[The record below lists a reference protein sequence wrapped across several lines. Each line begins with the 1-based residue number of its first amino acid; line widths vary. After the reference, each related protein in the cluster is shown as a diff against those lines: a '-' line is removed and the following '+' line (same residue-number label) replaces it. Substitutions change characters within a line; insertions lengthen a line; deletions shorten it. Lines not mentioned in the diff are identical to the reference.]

1 MLNAMSPRMRITIAL
16 GGVLLSVL
24 LSAVF
29 LGIVPD
35 RRDAVLEGRQ
45 RLCESLAVNS
55 SVLISRDDTRRL
67 QAILTY
73 LVAREGDLLSAGI
86 RQADGKLIVD
96 VGEHATHW
104 KEFADGF
111 SDDSQIYVPLNNKT
125 GEWGSI
131 EARFQPLSGNLLFE
145 LQHNPWVHLVGFVS
159 IVSMTCWYF
168 YLGKLLKAM
177 NPSEAVPGRV
187 RNALDT
193 LAEGLLVVDRKGRIV
208 LCNQTLAQTLGK
220 DADKLVAT
228 AIADLP
234 WEHDQSPAFGVREL
248 PWERIL
254 GGDQSVTHATL
265 KLRDCNGDLRIFQTN
280 CAPVIGQED
289 QIRGVVCSFEDVTEL
304 ESQKTKLA
312 ESQATA
318 VAASKAKS
326 EFLANMS
333 HEIRTPMNAILGF
346 TDVLRRGMYEDE
358 AQQTEYLDTIH
369 RSGQHL
375 LHLINDILDLSKVEA
390 GRLEVENI
398 LCSPHQL
405 ILDVVNTLRVR
416 ADEKSIR
423 IDCVTPGG
431 IPEIIKTDQAR
442 LRQIITNLVGNA
454 IKFTSKGGVTVSAR
468 FLSGDKPKLQIDV
481 ADTGVGISEEA
492 QKKVFEPF
500 TQADGS
506 ITRKFGGTGL
516 GLTISKQFA
525 QAMGG
530 SLSVRSEAG
539 VGSTFTIVIETGP
552 IDSDVSLLDIRQFG
566 ERFGKATAESSVA
579 KKFRFDP
586 SRILLVDDGEANRQ
600 LVHLVLQR
608 NGLLVETAVNGQEA
622 VDKAAISD
630 YDVILMDMQMP
641 VMDGYTATML
651 LRERGVEIPIVA
663 LTANAMRGDE
673 ERCLISGCSHFLSK
687 PIEIDRLL
695 ELLAELLEASE
706 CSDEELAAALEL
718 PAKPVVMAV
727 SEPVVSESRPVKT
740 IESAKPEPERQD
752 TVLADTSLDG
762 LLESIEPGT
771 ALLRRSVESSPV
783 ESTLPMDDPEFR
795 AIVVG
800 FVDRLHEQVE
810 AIDVAWQNRNYDE
823 LAALAH
829 WLKGAAGTV
838 GFREF
843 TEPGLALMAA
853 AREQRA
859 ESIEAHLSEIR
870 SLTARIQ
877 IPAGAAT

>member
-1 MLNAMSPRMRITIAL
+1 MRITIGL
-16 GGVLLSVL
+16 GSVL
-24 LSAVF
+24 LGAVF
-29 LGIVPD
+29 LGIVPN
-35 RRDAVLEGRQ
+35 RREAVLEGRQ

-96 VGEHATHW
+96 VGNHSKHW
-104 KEFADGF
+104 REFAGEF
-111 SDDSQIYVPLNNKT
+111 SDDSQIYVPLNNQE

-145 LQHNPWVHLVGFVS
+145 LQHNPWVRLVGFVAG
-159 IVSMTCWYF
+159 VSMICWYF
-168 YLGKLLKAM
+168 YLGKLLEAM
-177 NPSEAVPGRV
+177 NPSKAVPGRV
-187 RNALDT
+187 RSALDT

-208 LCNQTLAQTLGK
+208 LCNQTLAQTLGQ

-228 AIADLP
+228 SIVDLP
-234 WEHDQSPAFGVREL
+234 WELDQTSTSGVREF

-254 GGDQSVTHATL
+254 GGDQTVTHATL
-265 KLRDCNGDLRIFQTN
+265 KLRDCDGDLRIFQTN

-289 QIRGVVCSFEDVTEL
+289 QIRGAVCSFEDVTVL
-304 ESQKTKLA
+304 ESQKSQLA
-312 ESQATA
+312 VSQATA
-318 VAASKAKS
+318 IAASKAKS

-358 AQQTEYLDTIH
+358 VQQAEYLDTIH

-390 GRLEVENI
+390 GRLEVEQI

-405 ILDVVNTLRVR
+405 ILDVVNTLQVR
-416 ADEKSIR
+416 ADEKHIR
-423 IDCVTPGG
+423 LECVTPGG
-431 IPEIIKTDQAR
+431 IPEIIETDQAR

-454 IKFTSKGGVTVSAR
+454 IKFTSEGGVTVSAR
-468 FLSGDKPKLQIDV
+468 FLPGEQPKLQIDV
-481 ADTGVGISEEA
+481 TDTGVGISEDA

-525 QAMGG
+525 KAMGG
-530 SLSVRSEAG
+530 SLTVHSEPG
-539 VGSTFTIVIETGP
+539 VGSTFSIVIGTGE
-552 IDSDVSLLDIRQFG
+552 IDSDVRILDIGEFG
-566 ERFGKATAESSVA
+566 ERSGEA
-579 KKFRFDP
+579 KVTSGPAKTFRFDA

-600 LVHLVLQR
+600 LVLLVLQR

-622 VDKAAISD
+622 VDKAAVSD

-641 VMDGYTATML
+641 VMDGYTATSL
-651 LRERGVEIPIVA
+651 LRERGHETPIVA
-663 LTANAMRGDE
+663 LTANAMRGDK
-673 ERCLISGCSHFLSK
+673 ERCLDAGCNHFLSK
-687 PIEIDRLL
+687 PIEIDVLL
-695 ELLAELLEASE
+695 ELLASLLNAPE
-706 CSDEELAAALEL
+706 CSAEDVGAL
-718 PAKPVVMAV
+718 PASPSIPAVVAGPAPVLDVEPR
-727 SEPVVSESRPVKT
+727 SEESMPTEESRPLSGNVF
-740 IESAKPEPERQD
+740 A
-752 TVLADTSLDG
+752 ADTSLDKV
-762 LLESIEPGT
+762 LRTVEP
-771 ALLRRSVESSPV
+771 AVVRPAVSSAGPPV
-783 ESTLPMDDPEFR
+783 ISTLPMDDPEFCE
-795 AIVVG
+795 IVVG
-800 FVDRLHEQVE
+800 FVDRLHGQ
-810 AIDVAWQNRNYDE
+810 IDLLDVAWQERNLDA
-823 LAALAH
+823 LGSLAH

-843 TEPGLALMAA
+843 TGPGSALMEA
-853 AREQRA
+853 AREQRTDEIDGLLLEIHSLA
-859 ESIEAHLSEIR
+859 E
-870 SLTARIQ
+870 RIQ
-877 IPAGAAT
+877 VPLSNAR